1 MTVNA
6 DAEVR
11 PQSAPRRTQRFR
23 DRQAEI
29 VRAAVGLIN
38 RKGVRGMTL
47 AEVAAKLGIVP
58 TGVIYYFKSKEDLAA
73 ACFLSAIEAYQG
85 CIASAMEAPSSR
97 GRLHRFIE
105 GYIDRAEAVAAGRC
119 DRVAVFNDVR
129 ALNDPRVNAA
139 YTEMFLNARALLS
152 SPPPRGPMRRAL
164 NAATHLVLS
173 QLFWSVVWLPL
184 YDPSDYRRAGT
195 RMLDVLE
202 NGLAGPGQTWPKIP
216 ASFAVSGPAPDVSRE
231 TFLRAATEIINEH
244 GYLGASVDRI
254 SARLNVTKGSFY
266 HHNEDKDDLV
276 VACFRRTVEV
286 MRRVQRTAIASQARG
301 WDRLASATG
310 ALIHGQATGAA
321 PLLRTSALTS
331 APEAIQSELVAEF
344 DRISVTFSAMI
355 SDGIADGSILAVDPH
370 IGAQMVTATINAAAE
385 LRHWARG
392 EEPIRA
398 AELYAKALLQGIGAV
413 VPGFALPG

>member
-1 MTVNA
+1 MTV
-6 DAEVR
+6 DDPEVR
-11 PQSAPRRTQRFR
+11 PRSTPRRTQRFR

-29 VRAAVGLIN
+29 IRAAVGLIN

-58 TGVIYYFKSKEDLAA
+58 TGVIYYFKSKEELAA
-73 ACFLSAIEAYQG
+73 ACFLSAIEAYNG
-85 CIASAMEAPSSR
+85 LIAEAMEATSSR

-105 GYIDRAEAVAAGRC
+105 SYVARAEAVAAGRS
-119 DRVAVFNDVR
+119 DRLAVFNDVR

-139 YTEMFLNARALLS
+139 YTDMFLKARALLS
-152 SPPPRGPMRRAL
+152 PPPPRGSSRRAL

-184 YDPSDYRRAGT
+184 YDPSDYRRAGA
-195 RMLDVLE
+195 RMLEVLE
-202 NGLAGPGQTWPKIP
+202 QGLAGPGQAWPHVT
-216 ASFAVSGPAPDVSRE
+216 ASLDVSGPAPDVSRE

-254 SARLNVTKGSFY
+254 SHRLNVTKGSFY

-286 MRRVQRTAIASQARG
+286 MRRAQRAAIDSRARG
-301 WDRLASATG
+301 WDRLASVTA
-310 ALIHGQATGAA
+310 ALIHGQASGAA

-344 DRISVTFSAMI
+344 DRISLTFSAMI

-385 LRHWARG
+385 LPHWARG
-392 EEPIRA
+392 NEPVGA
-398 AELYAKALLQGIGAV
+398 AEPYAKALLQGIGAV
-413 VPGFALPG
+413 VPGFAT